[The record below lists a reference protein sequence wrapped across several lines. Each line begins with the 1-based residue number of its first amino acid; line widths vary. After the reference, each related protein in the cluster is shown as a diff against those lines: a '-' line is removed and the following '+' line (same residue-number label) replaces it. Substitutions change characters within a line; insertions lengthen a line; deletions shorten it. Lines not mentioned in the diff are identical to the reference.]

1 MENKNFN
8 LYYIKEEY
16 INYLRKFDKRVPY
29 NKNQT
34 RPYVGIV
41 CIFKGQ
47 KYFIP
52 MTSPKEKHINMN
64 PNLADIYK
72 INDGKLG
79 ILNINNMIPTNTSV
93 ISKINLKEQE
103 KNYAK
108 LLQEQLVFLNDN
120 KDDLLFKISKF
131 FVLYDKNKL
140 YENIRKRTCDFHL
153 LEIKCKEWES
163 SSQTNILTKEDN
175 EEYIRNSNDYRVFP
189 Y

>member
-1 MENKNFN
+1 MESKNFN
-8 LYYIKEEY
+8 LYYIQEEY
-16 INYLRKFDKRVPY
+16 MDYLRKFDKRVPY

-52 MTSPKEKHINMN
+52 MTSPKEKHIKMN

-79 ILNINNMIPTNTSV
+79 ILNINNMIPANTSV
-93 ISKINLKEQE
+93 IKKINFKEQE
-103 KNYAK
+103 KTYAK
-108 LLQEQLVFLNDN
+108 LLYEQLLFLNDH
-120 KDDLLFKISKF
+120 KDNLLFKISKF

-153 LEIKCKEWES
+153 LEIKCKEWDS
-163 SSQTNILTKEDN
+163 LGKGSILIKEDD
-175 EEYIRNSNDYRVFP
+175 EEYIGNPNDYRVLP